1 MQITYFKCPECHKEY
16 IVNVTDEKLRKD
28 MLKAIELRNKMISDV
43 NDKEAI
49 RDYHIVKTK
58 NCIRGKK
65 LKEKYPTID
74 FHINVNNLKEI
85 ENQLLKIQKAVR
97 YEKL

>member
-1 MQITYFKCPECHKEY
+1 MNKSICDKCNRKFTIKLHKKEIDTMQITNINCPESYKEY
-16 IVNVTDEKLRKD
+16 IVNVTDKKHSED

-49 RDYHIVKTK
+49 RDYHIIKTK

-65 LKEKYPTID
+65 LKEKY
-74 FHINVNNLKEI
+74 LGG
-85 ENQLLKIQKAVR
+85 
-97 YEKL
+97 

>member
-1 MQITYFKCPECHKEY
+1 MDKAICDKCNRKFTIKLHTKDIDNMQITYFKCPECYKEY

-49 RDYHIVKTK
+49 RDYHIIKTK

-65 LKEKYPTID
+65 LKEKY
-74 FHINVNNLKEI
+74 LGG
-85 ENQLLKIQKAVR
+85 
-97 YEKL
+97 